1 MIEFSVNKFGAI
13 SATDDDGNEFVICD
27 DDTLYIN
34 EVNFKLCDLEQI
46 LSKMKELQGD
56 KCQ

>member
-34 EVNFKLCDLEQI
+34 EVNFKLYDLEQI
-46 LSKMKELQGD
+46 LSKMKELKNND
-56 KCQ
+56 